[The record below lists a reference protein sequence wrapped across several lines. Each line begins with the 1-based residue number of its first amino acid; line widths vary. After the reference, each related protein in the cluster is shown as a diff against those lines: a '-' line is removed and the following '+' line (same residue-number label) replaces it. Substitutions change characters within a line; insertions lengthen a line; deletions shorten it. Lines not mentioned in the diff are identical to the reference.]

1 MAGKS
6 KSLVGQRFGRWIV
19 IGEPITIKKR
29 SHSLW
34 CYNKLLDTDV
44 SFSIKY

>member
-1 MAGKS
+1 MEIYLTNLGKYNEGY
-6 KSLVGQRFGRWIV
+6 LVGEWV
-19 IGEPITIKKR
+19 HLPI
-29 SHSLW
+29 SSDDW